1 MSYQQNSDFEIG
13 YNYVR
18 RRYSF
23 LSKKSP
29 QYLWE
34 LGTAYL
40 IVKGA
45 TAELSRGMG
54 FYFLE
59 LGVKMFLS
67 ETALALRR
75 EDDFYAEM

>member
-1 MSYQQNSDFEIG
+1 MFYRQSSDFEIG

-18 RRYSF
+18 RRYSL
-23 LSKKSP
+23 LSKKSS

-34 LGTAYL
+34 LGAAYL
-40 IVKGA
+40 MAKGA

-67 ETALALRR
+67 ENVLPLRQ
-75 EDDFYAEM
+75 EDNF